1 MLVYRVNL
9 LCAKAHFHRW
19 DEELKTVHHEMKWC
33 VLYSRNIKKTWI
45 GQKNMGGD
53 GHQVYASKQAE
64 IWKKFEMEGVV
75 RFRGKMV
82 A

>member
-1 MLVYRVNL
+1 
-9 LCAKAHFHRW
+9 
-19 DEELKTVHHEMKWC
+19 MKWC

>member
-1 MLVYRVNL
+1 M
-9 LCAKAHFHRW
+9 
-19 DEELKTVHHEMKWC
+19 EKTLRKKTSLGTKHSQIM
-33 VLYSRNIKKTWI
+33 LYSKNKKETWI

-53 GHQVYASKQAE
+53 GHQAYASKQAE